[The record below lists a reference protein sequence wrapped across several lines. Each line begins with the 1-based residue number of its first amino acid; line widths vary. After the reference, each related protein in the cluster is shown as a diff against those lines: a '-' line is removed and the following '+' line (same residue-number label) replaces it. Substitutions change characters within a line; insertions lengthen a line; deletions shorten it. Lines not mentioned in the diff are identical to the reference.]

1 LIPVGALSR
10 IAAAARPLASAVTNK
25 SCEEAMTPRFAVAV
39 LLALWVPAAMAQSN
53 SAQTYPDRPVHLV
66 VPWPAGGGTD
76 IFARAI
82 SQQLQRSLG
91 QTFVVDNRPG
101 ASGNLGASMVARAD
115 PDGYTIMLGTITLA
129 TNPSLYKSL
138 DFDATKDL
146 ATVTLVAGVPHMLVV
161 NPTMPVKNVKELIAL
176 AKQKPGKLT
185 YSSAGVGSPFQI
197 AAELFK
203 QSAGVDILHVPY
215 RGGAPAIADVIGDHV
230 DMTFA
235 NLVAVLPL
243 AKSGQVRALAV
254 TGAKRSSAAPDVPT
268 MAEAGLP
275 GYEFTSWF
283 GVLAPTH
290 TPLAIIEKLNVEI
303 VKALR
308 SPGVSRSLS
317 EQGAELIASTPEEFE
332 AFLNRETAKW
342 SRVIRAAG
350 IKPMD

>member
-1 LIPVGALSR
+1 
-10 IAAAARPLASAVTNK
+10 
-25 SCEEAMTPRFAVAV
+25 MTLRFAIAV
-39 LLALWVPAAMAQSN
+39 LVALFAPAALAQSN
-53 SAQTYPDRPVHLV
+53 AAQSYPDRAVHIV

-82 SQQLQRSLG
+82 SQKLQQLLG
-91 QTFVVDNRPG
+91 QPFVVDNRPG
-101 ASGNLGASMVARAD
+101 ASGNLGASMVARAE

-129 TNPSLYKSL
+129 TNASLYKTL
-138 DFDATKDL
+138 DFDAIKDF
-146 ATVTLVAGVPHMLVV
+146 APITLVAGVPHMLVV
-161 NPTMPVKNVKELIAL
+161 NPSLPVKNVKELIAL
-176 AKQKPGKLT
+176 AKREPGKLT

-215 RGGAPAIADVIGDHV
+215 RGGAPAIADVVGDHV

-254 TGAKRSSAAPDVPT
+254 TGAKRTSAAPDVPT

-275 GYEFTSWF
+275 GYAFTSWF
-283 GVLAPTH
+283 GVLAPAR
-290 TPLAIIEKLNVEI
+290 TPPAIIQKLNAEI

-308 SPGVSRSLS
+308 SPEVSMSLS
-317 EQGAELIASTPEEFE
+317 AQGAELIASTPDEFKS
-332 AFLNRETAKW
+332 FLKSETVKW
-342 SRVIRAAG
+342 RRVIHAAG

>member
-1 LIPVGALSR
+1 MKLRL
-10 IAAAARPLASAVTNK
+10 
-25 SCEEAMTPRFAVAV
+25 AVAI
-39 LLALWVPAAMAQSN
+39 LLALVASAALAQSDRA
-53 SAQTYPDRPVHLV
+53 SSYPDHPVRMI
-66 VPWPAGGGTD
+66 VPWPPGGGTD

-82 SQQLQRSLG
+82 SQKLQQSLG
-91 QTFVVDNRPG
+91 QPFVVENRAG
-101 ASGNLGASMVARAD
+101 ASGNIGASMVARAD
-115 PDGYTIMLGTITLA
+115 PDGYTIVLATITLA

-146 ATVTLVAGVPHMLVV
+146 APITLIAGVPHMLVV
-161 NPTMPVKNVKELIAL
+161 NPSLPVQSVEQLIAL
-176 AKQKPGKLT
+176 AKQKPGKLS

-254 TGAKRSSAAPDVPT
+254 TSANRSSAAPDIPT

-275 GYEFTSWF
+275 GYAFTSWF
-283 GVLAPTH
+283 GVLAPAH
-290 TPLAIIEKLNVEI
+290 TPPEIIKKLNSEI
-303 VKALR
+303 LKALH
-308 SPGVSRSLS
+308 SPDIAASLS
-317 EQGAELIASTPEEFE
+317 AQGADLIASTPQEFQF
-332 AFLNRETAKW
+332 FLKSETAKW
-342 SRVIRAAG
+342 ARVIRAAG
-350 IKPMD
+350 IKPIE